1 MRAIERWS
9 RLLLLLVLFAQMATS
24 VIMKSPTFDE
34 PAHLFQGCLTWRYG
48 FSSDRPIYWLTGFPC
63 LFAPALP
70 TFDSQLSASVSY
82 RNEFFQ
88 RLDFPVD
95 ALLFPARVIVM
106 ELTLLLGAILYRW
119 GKVTIKGA
127 GGLLA
132 LGLLAYDPNI
142 LAHGSLCT
150 TDLVATLFFTLTLY
164 LYHQALNGR
173 RVVSAVA
180 AGVSLDLTLRSKPSA
195 PVLLLMLGLMTLS
208 WSRRGHSLWKRLGY
222 QALVLL
228 SVLLVA
234 SLAHWG
240 LSGFSLQE
248 IPFIFQ
254 FQSLRG
260 SVAFATETLVS
271 GPTQAPGWPAYM
283 LGRRSFKGWALYF
296 PLLLAVK
303 TSLPVLIASL
313 IGVAWL
319 VKERRWYLLATFSLP
334 VWMLVAYTRL
344 ALNIG
349 YRHLLPAIPA
359 LILLSAY
366 ALKRLSQKWPW
377 VAGLFLLWLGIGSLS
392 SYPHYLAYFN
402 EIAGGPAGGIRFFT
416 DSNLDWG
423 QDLKGLRLWMESH
436 RIDEVYLSYFGST
449 SPETYGIRYRPVEL
463 QPEAGHGEG
472 FTAIA
477 PAPGIYAISATNLTG
492 QYLWENPTVF
502 SWFRYHSPIAR
513 IGHSIWVFQVFSD
526 PDPPRWAAVCL
537 SPAPLSVLDDRPPLD
552 LIQELRRGVRSGES
566 LRLIPFD
573 CSRGWP
579 LAHEGGDAW
588 LLIPSQDG
596 RSPLTLPPLGSTEA
610 VYRQENYPGDLLFA
624 VFRWK
629 PQVAD
634 STFPSAPTLGETLRL
649 ENVAFSPQ
657 MVRPGETVAL
667 TLAWRVLQ
675 PPPAPI
681 SFMAHLWDAEGQP
694 LAVDDGSAIPPEH
707 WQPGD
712 LLVQTHRLSVPSEA
726 QPGRYALVTGAYIVP
741 TIERLTVTSSEGG
754 DLGDFIILG
763 QVQVSQ

>member
-1 MRAIERWS
+1 MRTIERWG
-9 RLLLLLVLFAQMATS
+9 RLLLLLVLFAQMVTS
-24 VIMKSPTFDE
+24 AVVKSPTFDE

-48 FSSDRPIYWLTGFPC
+48 FDSDRPLYWLAGFPC

-70 TFDSQLSASVSY
+70 TFDSQLSATVSY

-95 ALLFPARVIVM
+95 ALLFPARVVVM
-106 ELTLLLGAILYRW
+106 GLTLLLGAILYRW

-127 GGLLA
+127 GGLIA
-132 LGLLAYDPNI
+132 LGLLTYDPNV

-150 TDLVATLFFTLTLY
+150 TDLAAAFFFTLTLY
-164 LYHQALNGR
+164 LYYQALNKCQFLSGI
-173 RVVSAVA
+173 A

-195 PVLLLMLGLMTLS
+195 PILLLMLGIMTLS
-208 WSRRGHSLWKRLGY
+208 WSRRGYSLRKRLGY

-248 IPFIFQ
+248 TSFFSIFQ
-254 FQSLRG
+254 PLRG
-260 SVAFATETLVS
+260 SVVSATGTLVS
-271 GPTQAPGWPAYM
+271 GPKQAPGWPAYM

-303 TSLPVLIASL
+303 TPLPVLIASL

-319 VKERRWYLLATFSLP
+319 VRERRWHLLAAFSLP
-334 VWMLVAYTRL
+334 VWMLAAYTRL

-366 ALKRLSQKWPW
+366 ALRRLSQKWPW
-377 VAGLFLLWLGIGSLS
+377 IAGLFLLWLGIGSLS

-436 RIDEVYLSYFGST
+436 GINEIYLSYFGST
-449 SPETYGIRYRPVEL
+449 PPETYDIRYRPLNSQADADSER
-463 QPEAGHGEG
+463 
-472 FTAIA
+472 FTPIT

-492 QYLWENPTVF
+492 QYLWENPSVF

-513 IGHSIWVFQVFSD
+513 IGQSIWVFQVFPD

-537 SPAPLSVLDDRPPLD
+537 STSPLFVLDDHPPLD
-552 LIQELRRGVRSGES
+552 LIQELRRGVRDGEL

-573 CSRGWP
+573 CSQGWP

-596 RSPLTLPPLGSTEA
+596 RFPLTLPPLGSEA
-610 VYRQENYPGDLLFA
+610 VYRQENYPGDLLFT

-629 PQVAD
+629 PQVPVD
-634 STFPSAPTLGETLRL
+634 STLPSALTLGETLRL
-649 ENVAFSPQ
+649 ESAAFSPQ
-657 MVRPGETVAL
+657 TVGPGETVAL
-667 TLAWRVLQ
+667 TLVWRVLQ
-675 PPPAPI
+675 LPPAPI

-694 LAVDDGSAIPPEH
+694 VAVDDGNAVPPEH

-712 LLVQTHRLSVPSEA
+712 LLVQTHRLSVPPEA

-741 TIERLTVTSSEGG
+741 TIERLTVTSSAGE
-754 DLGDFIILG
+754 DLGDFITVGEI
-763 QVQVSQ
+763 QVSQ